1 MDLEK
6 MQDRLKML
14 RRKEITNVRAEVNEG
29 KKQNSREN
37 QWNRVGSSKRSI
49 KPTDLQEE
57 EQEGG
62 TGWEFTNIRNETR
75 NITTDST
82 DDERITKE
90 YYEQL
95 HMHKCDS
102 VDAMD

>member
-37 QWNRVGSSKRSI
+37 Q
-49 KPTDLQEE
+49 
-57 EQEGG
+57 
-62 TGWEFTNIRNETR
+62 
-75 NITTDST
+75 
-82 DDERITKE
+82 
-90 YYEQL
+90 
-95 HMHKCDS
+95 
-102 VDAMD
+102 